1 MARRAG
7 PPAEAG
13 RGKSCSGCGRSSV
26 VCAWRRGGVV
36 SALPGN
42 EVRPDVLA
50 RLLGID
56 RATAHSL
63 IGLGEVRG
71 EGLEAWAGCWA
82 GPAPIGSAAQGARAR
97 AGTGRDRREP
107 AARGTDASDVR
118 PARVAAGRLH
128 RVPSGG
134 RVPLVGRGVLRG
146 VHLVR
151 VVRGGRRRGEGVSR
165 SSARGASGRPRRWGG
180 LRIGARLGGWPG
192 WACPPRGRGGG
203 CRPRRVRRRS

>member
-13 RGKSCSGCGRSSV
+13 RGRSCSGCGRSSV

-36 SALPGN
+36 RALPGN

-71 EGLEAWAGCWA
+71 EGLEALGGVLGWTGSHRLRCSRCSGAGW
-82 GPAPIGSAAQGARAR
+82 
-97 AGTGRDRREP
+97 DRSRP
-107 AARGTDASDVR
+107 TRTRGTR
-118 PARVAAGRLH
+118 N
-128 RVPSGG
+128 
-134 RVPLVGRGVLRG
+134 
-146 VHLVR
+146 
-151 VVRGGRRRGEGVSR
+151 
-165 SSARGASGRPRRWGG
+165 
-180 LRIGARLGGWPG
+180 
-192 WACPPRGRGGG
+192 
-203 CRPRRVRRRS
+203 